1 MISHND
7 YETLLKEYRDLQ
19 LRVTRFSFIE
29 QQLVNTRD
37 QLDHELVLYKR
48 LNKFNKDALKDMSQ
62 IEFISLVAD
71 SIIDILEIEVSIFC
85 ISYADNSEPI
95 LHIEGKNFD
104 ASYHEILLEDIKK
117 MSNKFS
123 ESTAEVFTKR
133 ILDCYE
139 SFAIFSDGILFN
151 FSEKELGYT
160 ITLFG
165 LVTSKKAPL
174 YQKLDTKHEI
184 IFGIFGQ
191 QVQSVLA
198 NRKRGEKIKEQILK
212 ISASEIELKK
222 LSLIATKTKNG
233 VIISDHHG
241 RIEWVNDSF
250 SKSTGY
256 TVGEVLGKKPKDFLQ
271 RTNSDIAIQKKLS
284 EALSKKETVEVKIVN
299 FTKKGL
305 PYHNLI
311 EIIPVFD
318 DNGKHI
324 NFISLQKDITTET
337 MFQDE
342 ILRIN
347 SRYELITSISNIGI
361 WEWDEKAQKAVC
373 NDVIIAQYGANRK
386 EIGEDF
392 INFWKKAIYKE
403 DRKQTIKGV
412 DSVINGL
419 VNFIEQEFRIVRY
432 SDRAIRILKCLT
444 IAERDF
450 EGNLIRLVGSANDI
464 TEIREAEVR
473 LKVSEQKYRGIIENM
488 SLGLVEVD
496 LDEKVLYNNKKFNDL
511 TLLENNSSITVSR
524 NFETS
529 LQKKVTQ
536 KIILSYKKIDDS
548 VFEIEY
554 RRKDDKIIHLLVS
567 SAPEFNLKNKITGY
581 INIYLDIT
589 SVKKLQTNLEKALE
603 ERNEFIIKVNNL
615 KSFYESILNH
625 SPAKIA
631 VFNPDLTFVYANE
644 HLILNEKL
652 WIKSLNKTLYQ
663 IAQENVLEKDRI
675 LAIADS
681 INTSISEN
689 RLLQYEETRNNDNG
703 SREHTLRNVLPYFN
717 SNNELEHII
726 VSGVNITDLKT
737 IQNDVL
743 EKNLELSKINGELDN
758 FVYRVS
764 HDLRAPLL
772 SIKGILSLLFHT
784 KNFDQELTEY
794 LNLIQ
799 NSVLRLDE
807 NIQEILEYSRNAR
820 LEVRLEIF
828 NVEEMVKE
836 IFEDLK
842 YTSSNEIVFSM
853 EIEGSSFIET
863 DKSRLNTVLK
873 NIIGNSVKY
882 KKANADDCYVA
893 LDIKRS
899 EQFIQITVSDNGE
912 GISEKSISKVFEMF
926 YRGTSTSVGTGLGLY
941 ITKEILNKLQGTI
954 CITSEFGVGTIVT
967 INLPNLN
974 VDK

>member
-1 MISHND
+1 MITPND
-7 YETLLKEYRDLQ
+7 YDKLLKDYRDLQ

-48 LNKFNKDALKDMSQ
+48 LNKFNKDALMDMSE
-62 IEFISLVAD
+62 IEFITLVAET
-71 SIIDILEIEVSIFC
+71 IIDILEIEVSVFC
-85 ISYADNSEPI
+85 ISHLEDNRAPI

-104 ASYHEILLEDIKK
+104 ASYQELLLEDIKK
-117 MSNKFS
+117 MSSKFGNS
-123 ESTAEVFTKR
+123 AAEILPKR
-133 ILDCYE
+133 ILDYYG
-139 SFAIFSDGILFN
+139 SLNIFSAGIVFN
-151 FSEKELGYT
+151 FSEKELGYS

-165 LVTSKKAPL
+165 LVTSQKAPL
-174 YQKLDTKHEI
+174 YQKLDTKQET

-241 RIEWVNDSF
+241 KIEWVNDSF

-256 TVGEVLGKKPKDFLQ
+256 TIGEVLGKKPKDFLQ
-271 RTNSDIAIQKKLS
+271 RGDIDSTIQKQLS
-284 EALSKKETVEVKIVN
+284 EALSKKENVEVKIVN
-299 FTKKGL
+299 FTKDGQ
-305 PYHNLI
+305 PYYNLI

-318 DNGKHI
+318 DDGNHI

-337 MFQDE
+337 MFHEE

-347 SRYELITSISNIGI
+347 SRFELIAAISNIGI
-361 WEWDEKAQKAVC
+361 WEWDENQQKAVW
-373 NDVIIAQYGANRK
+373 NDVLVAQYGASRND
-386 EIGEDF
+386 IVDNF
-392 INFWKKAIYKE
+392 NNFWKQSIYEE
-403 DRKQTIKGV
+403 DREQTIQGV
-412 DSVINGL
+412 DGVRNGL
-419 VNFIEQEFRIVRY
+419 VDFIEQEFRIVRH
-432 SDRAIRILKCLT
+432 SDKAIRILKCLT

-450 EGNLIRLVGSANDI
+450 EGKLIRMVGSANDI
-464 TEIREAEVR
+464 TEIREAEER
-473 LKVSEQKYRGIIENM
+473 LKASEQKYRGIIENM

-496 LDEKVLYNNKKFNDL
+496 LDEKVVFNNKKFNEL
-511 TLLENNSSITVSR
+511 TLLENPSAITISSNGES
-524 NFETS
+524 S
-529 LQKKVTQ
+529 LQNKVAQ
-536 KIILSYKKIDDS
+536 QIILSYKKTDDS

-554 RRKDDKIIHLLVS
+554 QRKDDKVIHLLVS
-567 SAPEFNLKNKITGY
+567 SAPVFSLKNEITGY

-589 SVKKLQTNLEKALE
+589 SVKTLQTNLEKALD
-603 ERNEFIIKVNNL
+603 ERNDFIIKVNEL

-631 VFNPDLTFVYANE
+631 VFDADFTLVYANE
-644 HLILNEKL
+644 QLLVKDKIWMH
-652 WIKSLNKTLYQ
+652 SLGKTLQQ
-663 IAQENVLEKDRI
+663 IGKDNASEKDRI
-675 LAIADS
+675 QAINNGIA
-681 INTSISEN
+681 TSIAEN
-689 RLLQYEETRNNDNG
+689 RLVQFEETRNARNG
-703 SREHTLRNVLPYFN
+703 QKRHVLRSVLPYFN
-717 SNNELEHII
+717 SNNELQHII
-726 VSGVNITDLKT
+726 VSGVNITDLKK

-743 EKNLELSKINGELDN
+743 KKNLELNKINGELDN

-772 SIKGILSLLFHT
+772 SIKGILSLLFQT
-784 KNFDQELTEY
+784 TQFDESVTEY

-807 NIQEILEYSRNAR
+807 TIQEILEYSRNAR
-820 LEVRLEIF
+820 LDVKLETF
-828 NVEEMVKE
+828 NIEEMVQE

-842 YTSSNEIVFSM
+842 YTSANEIIFSM
-853 EIEGSSFIET
+853 DIEGSSFIET

-882 KKANADDCYVA
+882 KKANTNDCYVT
-893 LDIKRS
+893 LSIKRL
-899 EQFIQITVSDNGE
+899 EQFMEITVSDNGE
-912 GISEKSISKVFEMF
+912 GISEKSISRIFEMF

-941 ITKEILNKLQGTI
+941 ITKEILNKLHGTI
-954 CITSEFGVGTIVT
+954 SASSEFGVGTIIT
-967 INLPNLN
+967 LHLPHLN
-974 VDK
+974 K